1 MSAARLAKALSAL
14 REAGSP
20 GALRSSEMGALLE
33 SLGQPLKSSALFNFI
48 KVLCDSGALEK
59 FGQDVYL
66 NRMRFPKAHAFEAV
80 SMVRSNAVV
89 GLRSVLGESGN
100 LNNISGEI
108 SALLPFSKESR
119 PSAQKFMG
127 YNGHSISFRVLPER
141 FFARDDESRE
151 LFMDKKRPYPC
162 FNAEKCVVDW
172 IYLSR
177 SSASTMPALPFD
189 FDPEGLDADKIV
201 KIARALDVPLP
212 FSDMAGFRE
221 YLKTAWTSVKGASGQ
236 GGQASEPVEAAN
248 SAAAAAK
255 SRLMSK
261 LRK

>member
-1 MSAARLAKALSAL
+1 MSAARLAKALAAL

-20 GALRSSEMGALLE
+20 GALRSSEMGEMLE

-108 SALLPFSKESR
+108 SALLPFSKDSR
-119 PSAQKFMG
+119 PSAQKFSG
-127 YNGHSISFRVLPER
+127 HNGHSISFRVLPER
-141 FFARDDESRE
+141 FFARDEESRE
-151 LFMDKKRPYPC
+151 LFMDKKRAYPC
-162 FNAEKCVVDW
+162 FNPEKCVVDW

-177 SSASTMPALPFD
+177 SSASTLPALPFD
-189 FDPEGLDADKIV
+189 FDPDGLDVDKIV
-201 KIARALDVPLP
+201 KIARALEVPLP
-212 FSDMAGFRE
+212 FSDMGGFRE
-221 YLKTAWTSVKGASGQ
+221 YLKTAWKSVKGASAQ
-236 GGQASEPVEAAN
+236 GELEEGAGAAGPG
-248 SAAAAAK
+248 AAAR
-255 SRLMSK
+255 SRLMAR